1 MKNTFKYLLVLAAAA
16 AFGLAGCQKEEADV
30 QGVTGS
36 LAYIVDGTQAEYVA
50 PTLEVYHT
58 PNGSF
63 GNVKREVV
71 LSLTKPQTKAV
82 ELTLALDN
90 SSLSEGYAAFPEGS
104 VKFDKTVKIPAG
116 ETSVSVYMSVPLSE
130 LSKLTEAKYQA
141 VLRIASA
148 KGVNVSTNSNASYMM
163 ASTGESNIDPTT
175 NVVNLTGS
183 ENTYGVKHYL
193 DGSKASVVS
202 KDITVTGTESALIE
216 FDVNFTVDN
225 SLVAAY
231 NEANG
236 TEYLPLPEGV
246 KVQVK
251 PATMAKNSKSA
262 TTTVSIAKDEM
273 IANLTDDKGY
283 LVPLVIG
290 DAGFAQINENS
301 GVTYLKI
308 NVAHFDETLSYFSAL
323 YLGDHRMATWYKF
336 PEAWSFQYQYTYIF
350 NVYIDEVTN
359 KSRIGNFSDANE
371 KWINMLRFGEKGD
384 KDTRLE
390 WWVGPGS
397 YRYKVYSPALEPGKW
412 YQIALVY
419 YSASNS
425 NTTFTMYVNG
435 EQAAQQKASSSYA
448 RQMRSSSNLPK
459 FQAIEFN
466 SSWDIDYREGN
477 EFHGRLWNVGVW
489 NRSLSVEE
497 INKCIGGID
506 LFVNPDLA
514 AGCAFWGFDDGQG
527 AVVRQKGGDHQ
538 MGDIDFTKT
547 TRVDDE
553 STSAYV
559 DADVSEY
566 IRWVSDENNNFD

>member
-1 MKNTFKYLLVLAAAA
+1 MLVLMTA
-16 AFGLAGCQKEEADV
+16 AFGAAACQEELADV
-30 QGVTGS
+30 QGVVGD
-36 LAYIVDGTQAEYVA
+36 LVYLVDGTQAEYVA

-63 GNVKREVV
+63 GNVKTNVV
-71 LSLTKPQTKAV
+71 VALTKPQSKPVTV
-82 ELTLALDN
+82 TLALDD
-90 SSLSEGYAAFPEGS
+90 SALSDGYSAFPEGA
-104 VKFDKTVKIPAG
+104 VTFERQVTIPAG
-116 ETSVSVYMSVPLSE
+116 EKSVSVLMTVPNSE
-130 LSKLTEAKYQA
+130 LSKLTEEKYQA
-141 VLRIASA
+141 IVRIASA
-148 KGVNVSTNSNASYMM
+148 KGANVTTNSNAAYMM
-163 ASTGESNIDPTT
+163 VQTGESNIDPTT
-175 NVVNLTGS
+175 NVVNLAGS
-183 ENTYGVKHYL
+183 ETTYGVKHYT

-202 KDITVTGTESALIE
+202 KDLTVTATENALIE
-216 FDVNFTVDN
+216 FDINFTVDN

-231 NEANG
+231 NEAHG
-236 TEYLPLPEGV
+236 TEYLPIPEGL
-246 KVQVK
+246 KLEIA
-251 PATMAKNSKSA
+251 PATMLKNGKSA
-262 TTTVSIAKDEM
+262 STTVSIAKDEM

-290 DAGFAQINENS
+290 DAGFAQINETS

-419 YSASNS
+419 YSASNY

-435 EQAAQQKASSSYA
+435 EEAAKQTASSSYA

-466 SSWDIDYREGN
+466 SSWHEGYREGN
-477 EFHGRLWNVGVW
+477 EFHGRLWNLGVW
-489 NRSLSVEE
+489 NRSLSADE
-497 INKCIGGID
+497 IKACVGGID
-506 LFVNPDLA
+506 LFVNPTLA
-514 AGCAFWGFDDGQG
+514 TNCAFWGFDDGQG
-527 AVVRQKGGDHQ
+527 AVVRQKGGDYQ

-553 STSAYV
+553 GTGAYV

-566 IRWVSDENNNFD
+566 ITWISDENNNFD

>member
-1 MKNTFKYLLVLAAAA
+1 MKNTFKYMLVLAASAV
-16 AFGLAGCQKEEADV
+16 FGLTGCQKETADV
-30 QGVTGS
+30 QGVVGS

-58 PNGSF
+58 PTGSF

-71 LSLTKPQTKAV
+71 IALTKAQTKDVTVTLSLDDSA
-82 ELTLALDN
+82 
-90 SSLSEGYAAFPEGS
+90 LSEGYSAFPEGS

-116 ETSVSVYMSVPLSE
+116 EMSVTSVMSVPLTE
-130 LSKLTEAKYQA
+130 LSKLTDEKYQA

-148 KGVNVSTNSNASYMM
+148 SGVNVSTNSNASYMM
-163 ASTGESNIDPTT
+163 AKTGESDIDPTT
-175 NVVNLTGS
+175 NVVNVTGS
-183 ENTYGVKHYL
+183 ENVYGVKHYL

-202 KDITVTGTESALIE
+202 KDITVTGSESALIE

-225 SLVAAY
+225 SLIAAY

-236 TEYLPLPEGV
+236 TQYLPLPEGV
-246 KVQVK
+246 KLNIK
-251 PATMAKNSKSA
+251 PATMAKNGRSA
-262 TTTVSIAKDEM
+262 TTTVSIAKDEL
-273 IANLTDDKGY
+273 ISNLTDDKGY
-283 LVPLVIG
+283 LVPLVVG
-290 DAGFAQINENS
+290 DAGFAQVAENC

-323 YLGDHRMATWYKF
+323 YLGDYRMSTWYKF
-336 PEAWSFQYQYTYIF
+336 PQAWQMQYAYTIIF

-359 KSRIGNFSDANE
+359 KSRIGDFSDANE

-390 WWVGPGS
+390 WWVGPGN
-397 YRYKVYSPALEPGKW
+397 YRYKLYTPALEPGKW

-419 YSASNS
+419 YSVSNS

-435 EQAAQQKASSSYA
+435 ELAQQQKASSTYA
-448 RQMRSSSNLPK
+448 RNMRSASNLPS

-466 SSWDIDYREGN
+466 SSWGAGSREGN
-477 EFHGRLWNVGVW
+477 EFHGRLWNVGIW
-489 NRSLSVEE
+489 DRNLSVDE
-497 INKCIGGID
+497 IQKCIGGID

-514 AGCAFWGFDDGQG
+514 SGCAFWGFDDGQG
-527 AVVRQKGGDHQ
+527 AVVKQKGGDKQ
-538 MGDIDFTKT
+538 MGDIDFSNT
-547 TRVDDE
+547 TRVDDD
-553 STSAYV
+553 AAGVYV
-559 DADVSEY
+559 GADVSEY